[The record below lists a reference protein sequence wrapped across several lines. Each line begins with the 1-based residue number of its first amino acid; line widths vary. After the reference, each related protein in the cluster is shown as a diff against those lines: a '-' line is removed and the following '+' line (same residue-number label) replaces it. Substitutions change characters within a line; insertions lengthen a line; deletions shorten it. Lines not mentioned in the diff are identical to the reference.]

1 MPGLPNRTSVPP
13 PNVTMAYRQSGHVI
27 QPQSNGVWNASYTTN
42 CNTNW
47 TSVPPA
53 STAAQPV
60 RQTFDVIARRRN
72 PHYWTA
78 AGTNNPA
85 VSSPVGGN
93 SPLTP
98 TPTPSPATPSPI
110 SPAYPNRPVSYGS
123 ENMEFPQDSPRYTSP
138 KPGGGLYGDSYFMG
152 DGSTHPADPW
162 ASNGN
167 GGAPLHAGP
176 YGGYAGQQ
184 QAQPQQQQQQ
194 QQQQVGQ
201 TPPLMNSGGGGG
213 IPNTLMGGQPSY
225 PGQGIFTGPG
235 MHGMGS
241 GALHDPSGMGGY
253 NVALSPAQDHNGAN
267 NLMSSGLPPMSTFRN
282 SATGPMRGPVSQ
294 SGVIQAGA
302 ATAVQSPSMYSH
314 SPNLGPP
321 PGPGGQTGD
330 ALGKAL
336 ASIYSADQ
344 STSSFS
350 SHPTTPVSSPPPLTS
365 VSQPQWNGPS
375 HPHAHPA
382 AVANTASPLYNER
395 NLHMARRM
403 PEQERLDDAI
413 GILRNHTE
421 SLSSPLNGSFHQAT
435 TRMEERLDDAINVLR
450 NHAES
455 VGGGGPQ
462 SALPGTG
469 PSPALSHSNGVMTA
483 YPPVLEPLMGGHHPV
498 SSTVG
503 HPSSYGNL
511 GPTSLGGPIHD
522 PVDRSMVDGLS
533 TIPKAPPTSSKK
545 RKDPDSS
552 EAKLGLDGRISSLGG
567 ASANTPTSSSHGG
580 ASKSSKRSRRYSA
593 GSDDEDDD
601 DEGLDPA
608 VKVVKEKERRQA
620 NNARER
626 VRVKDIN
633 EAFKELGRMC
643 QMHLKIDKTQ
653 PKLTVLHQAVD
664 VITQLEQRVRE
675 RNLNPKAACL
685 KRREEEKAD
694 DGSAKGM
701 QGPPH
706 LGSGGG
712 AGGGGPPPMIPFGSM
727 PSSF

>member
-580 ASKSSKRSRRYSA
+580 ASKSSKRSRRYA

>member
-580 ASKSSKRSRRYSA
+580 ASKSSKRSRSA

>member
-1 MPGLPNRTSVPP
+1 MAANSDDDGNGPLHLYEVFQNCFNKITSNNLSKPDKPNFPP
-13 PNVTMAYRQSGHVI
+13 AYAGMDNRMAYG
-27 QPQSNGVWNASYTTN
+27 
-42 CNTNW
+42 
-47 TSVPPA
+47 PPA
-53 STAAQPV
+53 AYASGTAGPMDGYGNETPYFPFGHPSRQAPNSGPAKRKKEGGMTEHTTDGMDLVPQP
-60 RQTFDVIARRRN
+60 
-72 PHYWTA
+72 W
-78 AGTNNPA
+78 
-85 VSSPVGGN
+85 
-93 SPLTP
+93 
-98 TPTPSPATPSPI
+98 
-110 SPAYPNRPVSYGS
+110 YGS
-123 ENMEFPQDSPRYTSP
+123 ENMDFPQDSPRYTSP

-162 ASNGN
+162 SSNGA
-167 GGAPLHAGP
+167 GGAPLQPGP
-176 YGGYAGQQ
+176 YGSYGGQQ
-184 QAQPQQQQQQ
+184 QS
-194 QQQQVGQ
+194 QQQVGP
-201 TPPLMNSGGGGG
+201 TPPLMNSGPTGGGGG

-225 PGQGIFTGPG
+225 PGQGIFSPG

-241 GALHDPSGMGGY
+241 GAIHDPSGMGGY
-253 NVALSPAQDHNGAN
+253 NVALSPAQDHNGPN

-282 SATGPMRGPVSQ
+282 SATGPMGGPVSQ
-294 SGVIQAGA
+294 SGVVQAGSG
-302 ATAVQSPSMYSH
+302 ATVQSPSMYSH

-365 VSQPQWNGPS
+365 VNQPQWNGPP
-375 HPHAHPA
+375 HPHTHPA
-382 AVANTASPLYNER
+382 GVANTASPLYNER

-421 SLSSPLNGSFHQAT
+421 SLTSPLNGNFHQAT

-462 SALPGTG
+462 SALPGAG
-469 PSPALSHSNGVMTA
+469 PSPALSHSNGIMAA

-503 HPSSYGNL
+503 HPSSYGSL
-511 GPTSLGGPIHD
+511 GPASLGGSLHD
-522 PVDRSMVDGLS
+522 SVNRPMVDGLP
-533 TIPKAPPTSSKK
+533 TTVKAPPTSSKK

-580 ASKSSKRSRRYSA
+580 ASKSSKRSRSSA
-593 GSDDEDDD
+593 GSDDEDDDD

-626 VRVKDIN
+626 IRIRDIN
-633 EAFKELGRMC
+633 EALKELGRMC
-643 QMHLKIDKTQ
+643 MTHLKSDKPQT
-653 PKLTVLHQAVD
+653 KLGILNMAVE
-664 VITQLEQRVRE
+664 VIMQLEQQVRE

-706 LGSGGG
+706 LGGGGG

>member
-1 MPGLPNRTSVPP
+1 MAANSDDDGNGPLHLYEVFQNCFNKITSNNLSKPDKPNFPP
-13 PNVTMAYRQSGHVI
+13 AYAGMDNRMAYG
-27 QPQSNGVWNASYTTN
+27 
-42 CNTNW
+42 
-47 TSVPPA
+47 PPA
-53 STAAQPV
+53 AYASGTAGPMDGYGNETPYFPFGHPSRQAPNSGPAKRKKEGGMTEHTTDGMDLVPQP
-60 RQTFDVIARRRN
+60 
-72 PHYWTA
+72 W
-78 AGTNNPA
+78 
-85 VSSPVGGN
+85 
-93 SPLTP
+93 
-98 TPTPSPATPSPI
+98 
-110 SPAYPNRPVSYGS
+110 YGS
-123 ENMEFPQDSPRYTSP
+123 ENMDFPQDSPRYTSP

-162 ASNGN
+162 SSNGA
-167 GGAPLHAGP
+167 GGAPLQPGP
-176 YGGYAGQQ
+176 YGSYGGQQ
-184 QAQPQQQQQQ
+184 QS
-194 QQQQVGQ
+194 QQQVGP
-201 TPPLMNSGGGGG
+201 TPPLMNSGPTGGGGG

-241 GALHDPSGMGGY
+241 GAIHDPSGMGGY
-253 NVALSPAQDHNGAN
+253 NVALSPAQDHNGPN

-282 SATGPMRGPVSQ
+282 SATGPMGGPVSQ
-294 SGVIQAGA
+294 SGVVQAGSG
-302 ATAVQSPSMYSH
+302 ATVQSPSMYSH

-336 ASIYSADQ
+336 AS

-365 VSQPQWNGPS
+365 VNQPQWNGPP
-375 HPHAHPA
+375 HPHTHPA
-382 AVANTASPLYNER
+382 GVANTASPLYNER
-395 NLHMARRM
+395 NLHM
-403 PEQERLDDAI
+403 
-413 GILRNHTE
+413 
-421 SLSSPLNGSFHQAT
+421 AT

-462 SALPGTG
+462 SALPGAG
-469 PSPALSHSNGVMTA
+469 PSPALSHSNGIMAA

-503 HPSSYGNL
+503 HPSSYGSL
-511 GPTSLGGPIHD
+511 GPASLGGSLHD
-522 PVDRSMVDGLS
+522 SVNRPMVDGLP
-533 TIPKAPPTSSKK
+533 TTVKAPPTSSKK

-601 DEGLDPA
+601 DDEGLDPA

-626 VRVKDIN
+626 IRIRDIN
-633 EAFKELGRMC
+633 EALKELGRMC
-643 QMHLKIDKTQ
+643 MTHLKSDKPQT
-653 PKLTVLHQAVD
+653 KLGILNMAVE
-664 VITQLEQRVRE
+664 VIMQLEQQVRE

-706 LGSGGG
+706 LGGGGG

>member
-1 MPGLPNRTSVPP
+1 MAANSDDDGNGPLHLYEVFQNCFNKITSNNLSKPDKPNFPP
-13 PNVTMAYRQSGHVI
+13 AYAGMDNRMAYG
-27 QPQSNGVWNASYTTN
+27 
-42 CNTNW
+42 
-47 TSVPPA
+47 PPA
-53 STAAQPV
+53 AYASGTAGPMDGYGNETPYFPFGHPSRQAPNSGPAKRKKEGGMTEHTTDGMDLVPQP
-60 RQTFDVIARRRN
+60 
-72 PHYWTA
+72 W
-78 AGTNNPA
+78 
-85 VSSPVGGN
+85 
-93 SPLTP
+93 
-98 TPTPSPATPSPI
+98 
-110 SPAYPNRPVSYGS
+110 YGS
-123 ENMEFPQDSPRYTSP
+123 ENMDFPQDSPRYTSP

-162 ASNGN
+162 SSNGA
-167 GGAPLHAGP
+167 GGAPLQPGP
-176 YGGYAGQQ
+176 YGSYGGQQ
-184 QAQPQQQQQQ
+184 QS
-194 QQQQVGQ
+194 QQQVGP
-201 TPPLMNSGGGGG
+201 TPPLMNSGPTGGGGG

-241 GALHDPSGMGGY
+241 GAIHDPSGMGGY
-253 NVALSPAQDHNGAN
+253 NVALSPAQDHNGPN

-282 SATGPMRGPVSQ
+282 SATGPMGGPVSQ
-294 SGVIQAGA
+294 SGVVQAGSG
-302 ATAVQSPSMYSH
+302 ATVQSPSMYSH

-365 VSQPQWNGPS
+365 VNQPQWNGPP
-375 HPHAHPA
+375 HPHTHPA
-382 AVANTASPLYNER
+382 GVANTASPLYNER

-421 SLSSPLNGSFHQAT
+421 AT

-462 SALPGTG
+462 SALPGAG
-469 PSPALSHSNGVMTA
+469 PSPALSHSNGIMAA

-503 HPSSYGNL
+503 HPSSYGSL
-511 GPTSLGGPIHD
+511 GPASLGGSLHD
-522 PVDRSMVDGLS
+522 SVNRPMVDGLP
-533 TIPKAPPTSSKK
+533 TTVKAPPTSSKK

-601 DEGLDPA
+601 DDEGLDPA

-626 VRVKDIN
+626 IRIRDIN
-633 EAFKELGRMC
+633 EALKELGRMC
-643 QMHLKIDKTQ
+643 MTHLKSDKPQT
-653 PKLTVLHQAVD
+653 KLGILNMAVE
-664 VITQLEQRVRE
+664 VIMQLEQQVRE

-706 LGSGGG
+706 LGGGGG